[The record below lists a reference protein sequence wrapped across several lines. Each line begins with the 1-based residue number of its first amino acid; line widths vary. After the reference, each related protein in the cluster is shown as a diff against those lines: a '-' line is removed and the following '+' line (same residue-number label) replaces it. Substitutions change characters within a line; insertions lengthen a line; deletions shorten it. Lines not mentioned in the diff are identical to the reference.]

1 MLPTVQRRLL
11 TAVTAALLALVLA
24 ASAHAARGTIS
35 GSLSAA
41 PAGAASEIVVA
52 VDPQGVIGGVGTV
65 SSSGAYSL
73 SLAPGTWLVA
83 GSAES
88 GDSALGSFAAP
99 LRVKAGH
106 HARAPTAPLKA
117 SAATSRGL
125 PAGSIVTIAPIFVH
139 DDRTTAPPNATIEYT
154 ALVTN
159 IMFKQCASRQ
169 ITFVDTSEAF
179 KKFAQ
184 QEANLSRGG
193 RLSTPFEYRPIKPK
207 FDIETEF
214 NEADRTGIKFG
225 LGIHR
230 HGDTETS
237 IGKGLEDEGQVERRG
252 EELES
257 DPTDEEIEAVV
268 VKEASTLAVRMC
280 G

>member
-1 MLPTVQRRLL
+1 MLPPVQRLAGTLL
-11 TAVTAALLALVLA
+11 APLLALALTGSAQA
-24 ASAHAARGTIS
+24 AHGTIS

-41 PAGAASEIVVA
+41 PAGAASEIVEA
-52 VDPQGVIGGVGTV
+52 VNPQGVIGSVATV
-65 SSSGAYSL
+65 SSSGAYNL

-83 GSAES
+83 GSAQT
-88 GDSALGSFAAP
+88 GDSALSGFAAP
-99 LRVKAGH
+99 LKVKAGR
-106 HARAPTAPLKA
+106 HAHAQAAPLKA
-117 SAATSRGL
+117 SASTARGL
-125 PAGSIVTIAPIFVH
+125 PAGSVVTIASILVH
-139 DDRTTAPPNATIEYT
+139 DDRTGAAPNATIDYT

-184 QEANLSRGG
+184 QEANLSRSG
-193 RLSTPFEYRPIKPK
+193 RLATPFEYRPIKPR

-214 NEADRTGIKFG
+214 NEASRTGIVFG

-230 HGDTETS
+230 RGDTETS
-237 IGKGLEDEGQVERRG
+237 IGKGLEDEGKVERRG
-252 EELES
+252 EEIES
-257 DPTDEEIEAVV
+257 DPSNAEIEAVV
-268 VKEASTLAVRMC
+268 AKEASTLATRMC